1 MKATSIIGLGA
12 VCFVLLAVLTI
23 VLAGGWIEDDL
34 AGRSLDD
41 LKAAGQEW
49 ASIDMDGRDAILS
62 GTEPDANAAESAIE
76 VISDIW
82 GVRAVK
88 DETTKP

>member
-62 GTEPDANAAESAIE
+62 GTAPDANAAESAIE

>member
-1 MKATSIIGLGA
+1 MKATSIIGAGA
-12 VCFVLLAVLTI
+12 VCFVVLAILAV

-34 AGRSLDD
+34 AARSLDD

-62 GTEPDANAAESAIE
+62 GTAPDAEAASSAVE
-76 VISDIW
+76 VVSNIW
-82 GVRAVK
+82 GMRRVQ
-88 DETTKP
+88 DETIRP

>member
-12 VCFVLLAVLTI
+12 VCFVLLAVLAI

-34 AGRSLDD
+34 AERSLVD

-49 ASIDMDGRDAILS
+49 ASIDMDGRDAILF
-62 GTEPDANAAESAIE
+62 GTAPDGDAAANALD
-76 VISDIW
+76 VVSDIW
-82 GVRAVK
+82 GVRVVR
-88 DETTKP
+88 DEMTKP